1 MKKKLAILL
10 CLVMVF
16 ALAACGGGGGGSTDG
31 GGSEGGDAEYVIPD
45 PLIAGAETTYAPFE
59 YAEGDEI
66 VGFDVDLWK
75 EIGNR
80 LGVEAKHES
89 FAWDGLISGL
99 MSDKF
104 NVIMSCMGINDERL
118 KQIDFSIPYFYSSLG
133 VAVNKSAGITSL
145 EECKGKKGGVQ
156 TGTAAENYI
165 MEHAEELG
173 LAEVVPYDTITE
185 GIMDL
190 QAGRID
196 CLFNEKPNL
205 GYMLKDDAQCEVLA
219 DTFGEKPAV
228 GIGVSKSYPELS
240 EAINKALVE
249 ITADGT
255 YAQIYEKWF
264 GVPPAA
270 DELPS
275 M

>member
-104 NVIMSCMGINDERL
+104 NVIMSCMGITDARL
-118 KQIDFSIPYFYSSLG
+118 EQIDFSIPYFYSSMG
-133 VAVNKSAGITSL
+133 VAVNKNAGITSL
-145 EECKGKKGGVQ
+145 EECKGKIGGVQ
-156 TGTAAENYI
+156 TGTTTETWLQ
-165 MEHAEELG
+165 EHADEVG
-173 LAEVVPYDTITE
+173 LADLIVYDTITD

-190 QAGRID
+190 QAGRIE

-205 GYMLKDDAQCEVLA
+205 GFMLKDDAQCEVLT
-219 DTFGEKPAV
+219 DTFGDKPVV
-228 GIGVSKSYPELS
+228 GIGVSKNYPELT
-240 EAINKALVE
+240 EAINKALLE
-249 ITADGT
+249 IAADGT

-264 GVPPAA
+264 GVAPGP
-270 DELPS
+270 DEIPGA
-275 M
+275 